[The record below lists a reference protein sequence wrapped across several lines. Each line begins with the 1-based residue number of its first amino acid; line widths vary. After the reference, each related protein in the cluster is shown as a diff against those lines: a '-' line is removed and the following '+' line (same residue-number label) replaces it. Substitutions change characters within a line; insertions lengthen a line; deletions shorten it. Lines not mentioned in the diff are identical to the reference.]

1 MDDIR
6 LRTIPEATYLTT
18 DNAWR
23 YRAILHYFY
32 VEHEKMRQYLFP
44 EDIYSYLQEN
54 PYFREY
60 TEEQLHSDLKQLV
73 EWKNLIPRQ
82 ETGRVMTI
90 DDFKRKKFRYQCT
103 PYTIEIERM
112 VKKLQEL
119 GESFGGSLEATL
131 FDRLLQALRY
141 FDLAADKD
149 SGSELNQ
156 AWDDLYTYFKKIG
169 QNASDYIAY
178 LKSEKVEE
186 RMMTQAFLIYKDAF
200 ASYLREFMLGLQH
213 ASYNI
218 EALLKGMTA
227 ERFAMTA
234 EKIADYQ
241 MNIPRLDDRG
251 DHGQLVERYH
261 DQWRSLNEWFLGGV
275 GRQSELSSL
284 ENETTDTIRRIT
296 RFAQRLGERQQN
308 ARSRY
313 RDYLH
318 LAGWFRRITE
328 TKEAHELSGLLFG
341 LAHTRHI
348 YAQIPDSEDM
358 YREVWDDA
366 PTIFVVKPRVNT
378 YREKTKPGAVISR
391 TEEKQAMRQLYIK
404 EKEQQQQLINSII
417 MDGCIIIAELPVQH
431 PFIRKTLLNWIGKC
445 MASAELTGKTET
457 GQKIRL
463 IKRSDEM
470 ITLQCQDG
478 DLIMPDFAI
487 EVFLNEGSGYHGE

>member
-1 MDDIR
+1 MDDTR
-6 LRTIPEATYLTT
+6 LRTISEATYLTT

-32 VEHEKMRQYLFP
+32 VEHEKLRQYLFP
-44 EDIYSYLQEN
+44 EDVYRHLKDSA
-54 PYFREY
+54 YFREY
-60 TEEQLHSDLKQLV
+60 TEEQLHGDLKQLV

-90 DDFKRKKFRYQCT
+90 DAFKRKKFRYQCT

-112 VKKLQEL
+112 VKKLHEL

-131 FDRLLQALRY
+131 FDRLLQALRH
-141 FDLAADKD
+141 FDAEADKD
-149 SGSELNQ
+149 SGAELNQ
-156 AWDDLYTYFKKIG
+156 AWDDVYTYFKKIV
-169 QNASDYIAY
+169 QSASDYIAY

-186 RMMTQAFLIYKDAF
+186 RMMTEAFLIYKDAF

-218 EALLKGMTA
+218 EGLLKAMTA
-227 ERFAMTA
+227 ERFTVTA
-234 EKIADYQ
+234 GKIADYQ
-241 MNIPRLDDRG
+241 INIPRLDDRG
-251 DHGQLVERYH
+251 DYGQIVERYH
-261 DQWRSLNEWFLGGV
+261 DQWQSLNEWFLGSL

-318 LAGWFRRITE
+318 LAGWFQSITGS
-328 TKEAHELSGLLFG
+328 KEAHELSAILFG
-341 LAHTRHI
+341 SAHTRHI
-348 YAQIPDSEDM
+348 YAEIPESEDM

-366 PTIFVVKPRVNT
+366 PTIFTVKPRVNT

-391 TEEKQAMRQLYIK
+391 TEEKQAMRDLYIE
-404 EKEQQQQLINSII
+404 EKKQQQELIASII
-417 MDGCIIIAELPVQH
+417 KDRCIVIAELPIQQ

-445 MASAELTGKTET
+445 MASAELTAKTDT
-457 GQKIRL
+457 GQRIRL
-463 IKRSDEM
+463 KKRSDEM
-470 ITLQCQDG
+470 ITLRCQDG
-478 DLIMPDFAI
+478 DMKMPDFAI
-487 EVFLNEGSGYHGE
+487 EVFHIEGGGYNS

>member
-1 MDDIR
+1 VD
-6 LRTIPEATYLTT
+6 
-18 DNAWR
+18 
-23 YRAILHYFY
+23 
-32 VEHEKMRQYLFP
+32 
-44 EDIYSYLQEN
+44 
-54 PYFREY
+54 
-60 TEEQLHSDLKQLV
+60 
-73 EWKNLIPRQ
+73 WKNLTPRQ
-82 ETGRVMTI
+82 ETGRVLTI

-112 VKKLQEL
+112 VKKLHEI

-141 FDLAADKD
+141 FDLAADRD
-149 SGSELNQ
+149 NAAELNQ
-156 AWDDLYTYFKKIG
+156 AWDDVYTYFKKIV
-169 QNASDYIAY
+169 QSASDYIAY

-186 RMMTQAFLIYKDAF
+186 RMMTETFLIYKDAF
-200 ASYLREFMLGLQH
+200 ASYLREFMLGMQH

-218 EALLKGMTA
+218 EALLKSMTGA
-227 ERFAMTA
+227 RFAVTA
-234 EKIADYQ
+234 GKIADYQ

-261 DQWRSLNEWFLGGV
+261 DQWQSLNEWFLGGI

-318 LAGWFRRITE
+318 LAGWFQSITE
-328 TKEAHELSGLLFG
+328 SKKAHELSAVLFG

-348 YAQIPDSEDM
+348 YAQIPESEDM

-366 PTIFVVKPRVNT
+366 PTVFIVKPRVNT

-391 TEEKQAMRQLYIK
+391 TQEKQAMRELYIQ
-404 EKEQQQQLINSII
+404 EKKQQQELITVWILKCYLKYQLCRGIFYGLI
-417 MDGCIIIAELPVQH
+417 L
-431 PFIRKTLLNWIGKC
+431 
-445 MASAELTGKTET
+445 
-457 GQKIRL
+457 KI
-463 IKRSDEM
+463 
-470 ITLQCQDG
+470 C
-478 DLIMPDFAI
+478 FN
-487 EVFLNEGSGYHGE
+487 FLARMN

>member
-1 MDDIR
+1 MDDMR
-6 LRTIPEATYLTT
+6 LKTISEATYLTT

-23 YRAILHYFY
+23 YRAILYYFY

-44 EDIYSYLQEN
+44 EDIFGYLKEN
-54 PYFREY
+54 PHFQEY
-60 TEEQLHSDLKQLV
+60 TEEQLHNDLKQLV

-141 FDLAADKD
+141 FALEADKED
-149 SGSELNQ
+149 NASELNQ
-156 AWDDLYTYFKKIG
+156 AWDDVYTYFKKIG

-186 RMMTQAFLIYKDAF
+186 RMMTEAFLIYKDAF
-200 ASYLREFMLGLQH
+200 ASYLREFILGLQH

-218 EALLKGMTA
+218 EGLLKAMDA
-227 ERFAMTA
+227 ERFSLVAR
-234 EKIADYQ
+234 KIADYQ
-241 MNIPRLDDRG
+241 MNIPRLDDRV
-251 DHGQLVERYH
+251 DHGQLVERYEG
-261 DQWRSLNEWFLGGV
+261 QWQGLTEWFLGAAH
-275 GRQSELSSL
+275 RQSELSSL

-318 LAGWFRRITE
+318 LASWFQGITE
-328 TKEAHELSGLLFG
+328 IKEAHKLSAILFG
-341 LAHTRHI
+341 SAHTQHI
-348 YAQIPDSEDM
+348 YAEISESEDM

-366 PTIFVVKPRVNT
+366 PTIFTVKPRVNT
-378 YREKTKPGAVISR
+378 YREKTKAGAVVSR
-391 TEEKQAMRQLYIK
+391 REEKEAMRQSYIQ
-404 EKEQQQQLINSII
+404 EKEEQEERIAGIIRNQQIVI
-417 MDGCIIIAELPVQH
+417 GELPVQH

-445 MASAELTGKTET
+445 MGSSELTGKTET
-457 GQKIRL
+457 GQRIRL
-463 IKRSDEM
+463 IKRSHEM

-478 DLIMPDFAI
+478 DLKMPDFVI
-487 EVFLNEGSGYHGE
+487 EFLPVGGSGANG

>member
-6 LRTIPEATYLTT
+6 LKTISEATYLTT

-23 YRAILHYFY
+23 YRAILYYFY
-32 VEHEKMRQYLFP
+32 IEHEKMRQYLFP
-44 EDIYSYLQEN
+44 EDVFRYLKEN
-54 PYFREY
+54 PYFQEY

-73 EWKNLIPRQ
+73 DWKNLIPRQ

-112 VKKLQEL
+112 VKKLHEL
-119 GESFGGSLEATL
+119 GESFGGSLESTL

-141 FDLAADKD
+141 FDLEADKD
-149 SGSELNQ
+149 NASELNQ
-156 AWDDLYTYFKKIG
+156 AWDDVYTYFKKIG

-186 RMMTQAFLIYKDAF
+186 RMMTEAFLIYKDAF

-218 EALLKGMTA
+218 EALLKDMTA
-227 ERFAMTA
+227 QRFAVTA
-234 EKIADYQ
+234 GKIADYQ
-241 MNIPRLDDRG
+241 MNIPRLDDRV

-261 DQWRSLNEWFLGGV
+261 DQWQSLNEWFLGAAQ
-275 GRQSELSSL
+275 RQSELSSL

-318 LAGWFRRITE
+318 LAGWFQGITDS
-328 TKEAHELSGLLFG
+328 KDAHELSAILFG
-341 LAHTRHI
+341 SAHTRHI
-348 YAQIPDSEDM
+348 YAEIPESEDM

-366 PTIFVVKPRVNT
+366 PTVFIVKPRVNT

-391 TEEKQAMRQLYIK
+391 TEEKQAMRELYIRG
-404 EKEQQQQLINSII
+404 KEQEQQLMESII
-417 MDGCIIIAELPVQH
+417 KDQRIVIAELPVQH
-431 PFIRKTLLNWIGKC
+431 PFIRKTLLSWIGKC
-445 MASAELTGKTET
+445 MVSAELTGKTET
-457 GQKIRL
+457 GQRIRL
-463 IKRSDEM
+463 SKRSDEM
-470 ITLQCQDG
+470 IILQCQDG
-478 DLIMPDFAI
+478 DLRMPDFVI
-487 EVFLNEGSGYHGE
+487 EVFQAEGSRSNG